1 MTETITIEVN
11 ANVKDAQQ
19 GMSDLRTDLKKTQ
32 KESQKTKSSFEG
44 IGKSLG
50 ALSPQLGRITQGIGK
65 LAESIKRLGSQ
76 TGSANGTTG
85 QTASGLGRLGSSG
98 ALKKGIGIAGV
109 AIAGTSL
116 LSSILGKDNN
126 KLAPFDK
133 LNAVG
138 QETILDFLRGKLP
151 RMGDDLKSVA
161 ESAAATATATTGL
174 LELYR
179 LLNGIENPKPN
190 PDPTVNGG
198 GSVIVPGIPGDKEER
213 EREEET
219 KKNRN
224 FWERFRDD
232 GGLSMESFKNG
243 IRDLVSSASATWN
256 NFKDQLTRTIENI
269 KDSLPGET
277 PTAPDKASSSSS
289 EKKGLWKT
297 LTEGIADW
305 ANNDN
310 PINTLGYEATGFTTK
325 DTSNPISFGKALI
338 DKATGNYERTD
349 WTAEDVGDMI
359 ITAATAGIG
368 AGVGGVASKI
378 GSAVG
383 RNASKVGKAIKDIPG
398 LFGFAEGGVFE
409 PNRPQLAILGDN
421 RTEPEVAA
429 PKSLIV
435 EAVKEAVASM
445 SGGNI
450 GSMNERSREPIPIT
464 LEIDGR
470 VLAKILYDPLNNET
484 IRRNGVG
491 AR

>member
-65 LAESIKRLGSQ
+65 LAESIKRLGGQ

-151 RMGDDLKSVA
+151 KFGDDLKLIA
-161 ESAAATATATTGL
+161 ESAAATAVASKGL
-174 LELYR
+174 WDLYK
-179 LLNGIENPKPN
+179 LAQSNDEKNKDKDKDKDKDGNAEVPSTPK
-190 PDPTVNGG
+190 DDT
-198 GSVIVPGIPGDKEER
+198 EEQS
-213 EREEET
+213 

-243 IRDLVSSASATWN
+243 ILELMSSASATWSN
-256 NFKDQLTRTIENI
+256 LKDQLNRTIENI
-269 KDSLPGET
+269 RENARSTNTTTTSDDDSG
-277 PTAPDKASSSSS
+277 SSSS

-310 PINTLGYEATGFTTK
+310 PINKLGYEATGFTTK

-435 EAVKEAVASM
+435 EEAVASM